1 MPHGG
6 GHSGGGENVRCR
18 CDNCGFEYE
27 LEEGQVC
34 SAVRC
39 SRCGRFSGI
48 GISGTLDPR
57 GPGRREDEE
66 GEAQIYIPGPTGPWP
81 PPVRGRKE
89 CRCPSCQYTAIVEA
103 GTRCLLSDCPFC
115 GHKLVEV

>member
-6 GHSGGGENVRCR
+6 PGHSGGGENVRCR

-39 SRCGRFSGI
+39 SRCGRYTGI
-48 GISGTLDPR
+48 GISQQKGGTV

-66 GEAQIYIPGPTGPWP
+66 GEALIWLP
-81 PPVRGRKE
+81 PLPLPPLVGRKE
-89 CRCPSCQYTAIVEA
+89 CHCPSCQYTMVVEA
-103 GTRCLLSDCPFC
+103 GTRCLLTDCPLC
-115 GHKLVEV
+115 GHRMVEV